1 MGIRAGETKKDYS
14 ERLFEFTEMVK
25 EFLNTL
31 PSSQEHS
38 TIITGL
44 SSCVSNLLKNNN
56 DTRSGTSKAAFMDNA
71 GILLRYIIETDCW
84 LRIMKRHVNELNTA
98 DLDYLIRESVELK
111 NILRSI
117 AQKSN

>member
-1 MGIRAGETKKDYS
+1 MKIRAGETKKDYS

-31 PSSQEHS
+31 PSSREHG
-38 TIITGL
+38 TIITEL
-44 SSCVSNLLKNNN
+44 SKCVSNLRTKNN
-56 DTRSGTSKAAFMDNA
+56 DTRSGTSKTVFMDNA
-71 GILLRYIIETDCW
+71 GILLRYMIESDCW
-84 LRIMKRHVNELNTA
+84 LRIMKRYVNELNTA
-98 DLDYLIRESVELK
+98 DLDYLIRESGELK

>member
-31 PSSQEHS
+31 PSSQEHG

-44 SSCVSNLLKNNN
+44 SKCVSNLRTNNN
-56 DTRSGTSKAAFMDNA
+56 DTRSGTSKAVFMDNA
-71 GILLRYIIETDCW
+71 GILLRYMIETDCW

-117 AQKSN
+117 PQKSN